1 MSSYDK
7 EYEIIPPSRAVTAG
21 ERRQFALAPAKP
33 QPLRVET
40 GGVISSIPRRWQA
53 NSDTRTYGA
62 YTRRENAQRELVDAN
77 TALGHSLVANARMR
91 HELAELPEI
100 LATDRLKREI
110 ARREELRSLHHQAEI
125 AEARRREELT
135 EREAGLTQSLTRL
148 TSAREQHAIAR
159 RGLLNAEQ
167 ELEAQRTHGLRY
179 YELGWQQRI
188 GEYEL
193 SLEEQSAV
201 LAEQRR
207 RVSNTAGQVGAAEDE
222 FIRRRAEMNAD
233 GVDTRDIDAEIER
246 ARRRPRK

>member
-1 MSSYDK
+1 MSTYDK

-21 ERRQFALAPAKP
+21 EPRRFALAPANP
-33 QPLRVET
+33 QPLRADT
-40 GGVISSIPRRWQA
+40 GGIISSIPRRWQA
-53 NSDTRTYGA
+53 NSDTRTYES
-62 YTRRENAQRELVDAN
+62 YTRREHAQRALVEAN

-91 HELAELPEI
+91 HELMELPEI

-110 ARREELRSLHHQAEI
+110 ARREELRGLQHQGEV

-135 EREAGLTQSLTRL
+135 EREAALTQSLTL
-148 TSAREQHAIAR
+148 LASAREQHVIAR

-167 ELEAQRTHGLRY
+167 EFEAQHANGLRY

-193 SLEEQSAV
+193 SLEEQKAV
-201 LAEQRR
+201 LAEHRR
-207 RVSNTAGQVGAAEDE
+207 RVEATDGQVGVAEDKL
-222 FIRRRAEMNAD
+222 IRRRAEMNAD
-233 GVDTRDIDAEIER
+233 GLDTRDIDAEIAR

>member
-7 EYEIIPPSRAVTAG
+7 EYENIPPSRAVTAG
-21 ERRQFALAPAKP
+21 EPRQFALAPAQP

-40 GGVISSIPRRWQA
+40 GNVISSIPRRWQA
-53 NSDTRTYGA
+53 NSDTRTYETYA
-62 YTRRENAQRELVDAN
+62 RRENAQRALADAN
-77 TALGHSLVANARMR
+77 TALGHSLIANARMR

-110 ARREELRSLHHQAEI
+110 ARREELRGLQHQGDL

-135 EREAGLTQSLTRL
+135 EREVGLTHSLTRL

-167 ELEAQRTHGLRY
+167 EFEAQHTHGLRY
-179 YELGWQQRI
+179 YEMGWQQRI

-193 SLEEQSAV
+193 SLEEQNAV
-201 LAEQRR
+201 LAEHRR
-207 RVSNTAGQVGAAEDE
+207 RVADAQGQVGAAEDE
-222 FIRRRAEMNAD
+222 FIRRRAERNAD
-233 GVDTRDIDAEIER
+233 GLDTRDIDAEIER